1 MDILEKLFQMQ
12 DTDYRAF
19 ISKLVPTVAPENI
32 IGIRTPELR
41 KLARELKKTPDAE
54 QFLQKLPHKYYE
66 ENCLHAFLIEQIRD
80 YALCIEA
87 LNSFLPY
94 VDNWAVCDSMS
105 PKIFAKHRQEL
116 LLEIPAWLHS
126 THPYTVRFGIEAL
139 MGWYLDDAFAPEY
152 PKMVAAVVSEE
163 YYVNMMIAWYFA
175 TALAKQY
182 DAILPYLQE
191 QRLAKWVHNKTIQKA
206 VESYRISQEQKA
218 YLRTLRIK

>member
-19 ISKLVPTVAPENI
+19 VSKLVPTVAPENI

-41 KLARELKKTPDAE
+41 KLARELKKTPEAE

-66 ENCLHAFLIEQIRD
+66 ENYLHAFLIEQIRD

-105 PKIFAKHRQEL
+105 PKIFAKHR
-116 LLEIPAWLHS
+116 
-126 THPYTVRFGIEAL
+126 
-139 MGWYLDDAFAPEY
+139 
-152 PKMVAAVVSEE
+152 
-163 YYVNMMIAWYFA
+163 
-175 TALAKQY
+175 
-182 DAILPYLQE
+182 
-191 QRLAKWVHNKTIQKA
+191 
-206 VESYRISQEQKA
+206 
-218 YLRTLRIK
+218 